1 MRTPIVRVQTAIDRD
16 SPGLDR
22 ARGVPM
28 ATQLDVHVSA
38 RRRVVLLGVTVVL
51 GPLVA
56 AGLFLP

>member
-1 MRTPIVRVQTAIDRD
+1 
-16 SPGLDR
+16 
-22 ARGVPM
+22 M

-51 GPLVA
+51 GLLVA